1 MNPQNPKAMITT
13 SPTPTH
19 RKEPKTAAHTA
30 AQRRKQKQNERR
42 SAAVERAWNEAIRTR
57 GMKRSLRI
65 FQQEPAH
72 LIDGTYIIGAIDM
85 TTGEIRK
92 YWTLYPD
99 NIKYIG
105 NTDYMAYGRTRTQYM
120 VYQWDDVRKEYHH
133 ITTRTTRNTN

>member
-1 MNPQNPKAMITT
+1 MRTT

-19 RKEPKTAAHTA
+19 RREPKTAAHTA
-30 AQRRKQKQNERR
+30 AQRRKQAQDERR
-42 SAAVERAWNEAIRTR
+42 AAAVERAWNESLRTR
-57 GMKRSLRI
+57 GMKRSLMTFR
-65 FQQEPAH
+65 QEPH
-72 LIDGTYIIGAIDM
+72 TLIDGTYIIGAIDM

-120 VYQWDDVRKEYHH
+120 VYQWDEVTGKYHH
-133 ITTRTTRNTN
+133 ITTRQTRNTY